1 MEKDEDVKPVFAFAA
16 PLALIVGTLAAVPV
30 ASAPPGW
37 KVVPAKSRIGFSGT
51 HAGNPFKG
59 NFGQFAASV
68 RFDPADLPNSKAN
81 IVINTASARTGDK
94 FQETTLA
101 GAEWFDFASSPR
113 ATFTTTRIT
122 AAGPG
127 RYVAD
132 GTLTLKGKATPVK
145 LPFTV
150 RIAGNNAVMTGAT
163 QLDRTAIG
171 MGTKS
176 DPSGAWVSKQI
187 GLNIELTATR
197 VP

>member
-1 MEKDEDVKPVFAFAA
+1 MTTLKSVFAFAA
-16 PLALIVGTLAAVPV
+16 PLALIGATLVATPAA
-30 ASAPPGW
+30 AAPPGW
-37 KVVPAKSRIGFSGT
+37 VVVPAKSRIGFSGT

-59 NFGQFAASV
+59 TFGQFAATI

-81 IVINTASARTGDK
+81 VVINTASAKTGDK

-132 GTLTLKGKATPVK
+132 GTLTIKGKATPVR

-150 RIAGNNAVMTGAT
+150 RINGNTAIMSGAT
-163 QLDRTAIG
+163 QLDRIAIG
-171 MGTKS
+171 MGAKS

-197 VP
+197 VK

>member
-1 MEKDEDVKPVFAFAA
+1 MNTLKPVFAFAA
-16 PLALIVGTLAAVPV
+16 PLALIGAALAAAPAV
-30 ASAPPGW
+30 AAPPGW
-37 KVVPAKSRIGFSGT
+37 AVVPAKSRIGFSGT

-59 NFGQFAASV
+59 TFGQFAATI

-81 IVINTASARTGDK
+81 VVINTASAKTGDK

-113 ATFTTTRIT
+113 ATFTTNRIT

-132 GTLTLKGKATPVK
+132 GTLTIKGKATPVR

-150 RIAGNNAVMTGAT
+150 RIAGNTAVMSGAT
-163 QLDRTAIG
+163 QLDRVALG
-171 MGTKS
+171 MGAKS
-176 DPSGAWVSKQI
+176 DPGGAWVSKQI
-187 GLNIELTATR
+187 GLSIDLTATR
-197 VP
+197 VK